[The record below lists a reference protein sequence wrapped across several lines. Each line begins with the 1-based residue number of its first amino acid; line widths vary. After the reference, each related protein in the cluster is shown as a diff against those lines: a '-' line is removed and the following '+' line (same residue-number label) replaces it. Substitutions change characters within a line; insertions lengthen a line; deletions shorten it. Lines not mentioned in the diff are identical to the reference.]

1 MYWSSGMREVAAR
14 TRASKETLYSWFGDK
29 RGLFEELVA
38 WQAEGVDEALGSSLE
53 RDTGDTGSVLRE
65 FAVELIR
72 LLLGE
77 RSAVI
82 NRAAISEA
90 PADATFAR
98 LLSAKGSGSI
108 VPKLARYLESP
119 RERGHLEFADAGAAD
134 TLIDL
139 IIGDQQVR
147 RLLGVLLA
155 AESAQIE
162 ARADQAVRSFLALF
176 ASRPA
181 QTGYVR

>member
-1 MYWSSGMREVAAR
+1 MYWSLGMWEVAAR
-14 TRASKETLYSWFGDK
+14 ARASKETLYSWFGDK

-53 RDTGDTGSVLRE
+53 RDADDTGSVLRE

-72 LLLGE
+72 LVLGE
-77 RSAVI
+77 RSVFI

-90 PADATFAR
+90 PADPTFAR
-98 LLSAKGSGSI
+98 LLSAKGRGSI
-108 VPKLARYLESP
+108 VPKLARYLESQ
-119 RERGHLEFADAGAAD
+119 RERGHLEFADAGAAAD

-147 RLLGVLLA
+147 RLLGVVPA
-155 AESAQIE
+155 PEPAQIE
-162 ARADQAVRSFLALF
+162 AR
-176 ASRPA
+176 
-181 QTGYVR
+181 